1 MTLQKLTPEQA
12 TNFNV
17 NKPEVCLVDI
27 AEIILSHR
35 FIEVYNPNVWQAAEI
50 VLNRYK
56 PKTINA
62 GPFEVGHVKLVN
74 GEFMAPLPKIP
85 KKPVPPGC
93 KYCGGFHESH
103 HCQNNMD

>member
-1 MTLQKLTPEQA
+1 MTLQKLTPEQV

-17 NKPEVCLVDI
+17 NKPEVCLTDL

-50 VLNRYK
+50 ILERFK
-56 PKTINA
+56 TKTIA
-62 GPFEVGHVKLVN
+62 DQTFDPLIKLVN

-85 KKPVPPGC
+85 KKPVRPGC
-93 KYCGGFHESH
+93 NYCGGFHESH